1 GRESE
6 PPYERPPLSKEY
18 LAREKAFD
26 RLYIR
31 PPGFWADKGID
42 LRLDTE
48 VTAIDPDARQ
58 ATLNSG
64 ETIAYSCLI
73 WATGGDA
80 RRLSCSGADLA
91 GVHSVRTRGDVDR
104 MMAGIA
110 AGARRAAI
118 VGGGYIGL
126 EAAAVLT
133 KLGIKVVVLE
143 MLDRVLARVA
153 GEELSRFYE

>member
-1 GRESE
+1 MRGNAVDASPILIVGAGHGGAAIAVALRQAGYAGGLVMVGRESE

-64 ETIAYSCLI
+64 ETIAYSRLI
-73 WATGGDA
+73 WAAGGDA

-91 GVHSVRTRGDVDR
+91 GVHSVRTRADV
-104 MMAGIA
+104 
-110 AGARRAAI
+110 
-118 VGGGYIGL
+118 
-126 EAAAVLT
+126 
-133 KLGIKVVVLE
+133 
-143 MLDRVLARVA
+143 
-153 GEELSRFYE
+153 